1 MPGMDNAGRSVYFF
15 GLYLYAIGAFLLF
28 FPDVLLRLFLFES
41 TKEVW
46 IRIIGLLAIDLGYF
60 YHQSAINKVVA
71 VYRMT
76 IPTRVMAC
84 IVFLALSALRMAEPQ
99 LVIFG
104 LIDLA
109 GAFWTWQALKAGGSR
124 QKAESRRQEEVI
136 SK

>member
-28 FPDVLLRLFLFES
+28 FPDVLLRLFLFEG

-46 IRIIGLLAIDLGYF
+46 IRIIGFLAIDLGYF
-60 YHQSAINKVVA
+60 YHQSAIGKVTA
-71 VYRMT
+71 FYRMT
-76 IPTRVMAC
+76 IPTRVVAC
-84 IVFLALSALRMAEPQ
+84 IVFLALAALRLAEPL

-104 LIDLA
+104 LVDLA

-124 QKAESRRQEEVI
+124 QKTESRRQEEVI